1 MTLRWLL
8 HFTSVLV
15 FWAATTNPL
24 DVDFPNVAFLWAW
37 IGFTAGVFG
46 IFSISLAGC
55 IFPSKTEQLAVCRMR
70 RVFLAISMLI
80 ATVVLQ
86 QSYLQFKTCAVYAF
100 QAQRAI
106 GCFVVANCV
115 AFGILI
121 IAMAITVCIQDPEK
135 GCHRML
141 GDDSNK

>member
-1 MTLRWLL
+1 MFCL
-8 HFTSVLV
+8 
-15 FWAATTNPL
+15 P
-24 DVDFPNVAFLWAW
+24 
-37 IGFTAGVFG
+37 
-46 IFSISLAGC
+46 
-55 IFPSKTEQLAVCRMR
+55 
-70 RVFLAISMLI
+70 
-80 ATVVLQ
+80 
-86 QSYLQFKTCAVYAF
+86 

-141 GDDSNK
+141 GDDSNKQLFLLVIFSMQAALTIGAIRDHNKVLQVLNQDTEANSTACPAEDDNCLNIYSEEEH